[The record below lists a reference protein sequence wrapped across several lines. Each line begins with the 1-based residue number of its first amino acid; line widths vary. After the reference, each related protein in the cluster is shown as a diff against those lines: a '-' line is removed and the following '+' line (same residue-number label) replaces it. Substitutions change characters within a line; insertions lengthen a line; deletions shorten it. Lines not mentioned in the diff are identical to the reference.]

1 MSLPAVRHE
10 HRSAVLANQVRPADR
25 WGRPCRAY
33 NVCVRPDPVA
43 TATLAGVQAGL
54 AEPALL
60 AVPEPAMHA
69 NLTWLLPVHEEFD
82 QPKDELWERRGPE
95 WVATLTEVAGRTSGF
110 RLWLG
115 QLAATDSAV
124 IAVADEPNPFS
135 ALRRTLV
142 PLLRTPGGSSSGDL
156 AHVTLF
162 RYAGPLRDPAALL
175 DRLADLEFRVEV
187 DVRELLVIRERVFPS
202 LDYEVL
208 HRVPLG

>member
-1 MSLPAVRHE
+1 MSLPAE

-25 WGRPCRAY
+25 WGKPCRAY
-33 NVCVRPDPVA
+33 NVCVRPDPAA
-43 TATLAGVQAGL
+43 TAGFTAAQAAL

-82 QPKDELWERRGPE
+82 RPKDELWALRGPE
-95 WVATLTEVAGRTSGF
+95 WIAALTEVATGISGF
-110 RLWLG
+110 RLRFR

-135 ALRRTLV
+135 ALRRTLA
-142 PLLRTPGGSSSGDL
+142 PLLRTPGASSAGNL

-162 RYAGPLRDPAALL
+162 RYAGPLRDPADFL
-175 DRLADLEFRVEV
+175 DRLAGLEFGVDV

-202 LDYEVL
+202 LDYDVL
-208 HRVPLG
+208 HRVWLG